1 MNANYDRV
9 LNEKISFET
18 DIQDLLHQQEQMD
31 LKSNEA
37 LLKIQQLE
45 LELVNSKIHG
55 ETALRA
61 LLEACIKTS
70 EKITLRTIAESETP
84 GASGTS
90 TYFIMIAEES
100 QDVLTKLK
108 IVHES
113 YLANNNNNV
122 EALVRKVQSTGHL
135 LASVHEQ
142 GMAICNKS
150 TNIDTGESK
159 LEIEI
164 SWHFDFIWYFCMQV
178 LEGMYVGKP

>member
-9 LNEKISFET
+9 MVEKDTFET
-18 DIQDLLHQQEQMD
+18 DIQDLLLQQEQMD
-31 LKSNEA
+31 LKHNEA
-37 LLKIQQLE
+37 VQQLQI
-45 LELVNSKIHG
+45 ELVNSKIHG

-70 EKITLRTIAESETP
+70 EKITLRAIAESETP

-90 TYFIMIAEES
+90 TYFIMIAEEL

-108 IVHES
+108 IVHEN
-113 YLANNNNNV
+113 YTKDNDNNV
-122 EALVRKVQSTGHL
+122 EALVRKVQSMGHL

-159 LEIEI
+159 LL
-164 SWHFDFIWYFCMQV
+164 S
-178 LEGMYVGKP
+178 LTS

>member
-9 LNEKISFET
+9 MGEKETFET
-18 DIQDLLHQQEQMD
+18 DIQDLLLQQEQMD
-31 LKSNEA
+31 QKHNEA
-37 LLKIQQLE
+37 VVKIQKLE

-70 EKITLRTIAESETP
+70 EKITLRAIAESETP

-90 TYFIMIAEES
+90 TYFIMIAEEL

-108 IVHES
+108 IVHEN
-113 YLANNNNNV
+113 YTKDNDNNV
-122 EALVRKVQSTGHL
+122 EALVRKVQSMGHL

-159 LEIEI
+159 LRIR
-164 SWHFDFIWYFCMQV
+164 FFQTTFR
-178 LEGMYVGKP
+178 L